1 MNDVHN
7 PDEVSINLQYA
18 DRSNECG
25 WSMINNL
32 LTHGFQ
38 WKNNECGWSVIN
50 NLLTQGFKWK
60 NNECGWSM
68 INNLLTQGFKWKNGE
83 DCTTEKV
90 DKLVKKDKR
99 GYILEV
105 DVEYPKELRKN
116 H

>member
-1 MNDVHN
+1 MNDVYN
-7 PDEVSINLQYA
+7 PDEVSINPQYA
-18 DRSNECG
+18 DR
-25 WSMINNL
+25 
-32 LTHGFQ
+32 
-38 WKNNECGWSVIN
+38 
-50 NLLTQGFKWK
+50 

-83 DCTTEKV
+83 DFTTEKV

>member
-1 MNDVHN
+1 MNDVYN

-18 DRSNECG
+18 DR
-25 WSMINNL
+25 
-32 LTHGFQ
+32 
-38 WKNNECGWSVIN
+38 
-50 NLLTQGFKWK
+50 

-68 INNLLTQGFKWKNGE
+68 VNNLLTHGFKWKNGE
-83 DCTTEKV
+83 DFTTEKV